1 MIFKKDKVKNA
12 LLINALRI
20 TCGIYQKIRRFRE
33 HQKFI
38 MANFY
43 EMDFM
48 KGIVILVN
56 VDEMCKILKSLLA
69 NRFWSRDK
77 GGIG

>member
-1 MIFKKDKVKNA
+1 MIFKKDISKVKNT
-12 LLINALRI
+12 LLKWILQNISENQTFQR
-20 TCGIYQKIRRFRE
+20 TSM
-33 HQKFI
+33 FI
-38 MANFY
+38 MADFY

-56 VDEMCKILKSLLA
+56 VDEMYKVLESLLA

-77 GGIG
+77 GAIG

>member
-1 MIFKKDKVKNA
+1 M
-12 LLINALRI
+12 
-20 TCGIYQKIRRFRE
+20 
-33 HQKFI
+33 FI
-38 MANFY
+38 MADFY

-56 VDEMCKILKSLLA
+56 VDEMYKVLESLLA

-77 GGIG
+77 GAIGWSKFLLSLLLVSIRLLHTCFIKEHTSKGAFY

>member
-1 MIFKKDKVKNA
+1 MFKKDISKVKNT
-12 LLINALRI
+12 LLKWILQNI
-20 TCGIYQKIRRFRE
+20 SEDQTFQGNTK
-33 HQKFI
+33 KFI

-43 EMDFM
+43 EIDFL

-69 NRFWSRDK
+69 NSFWSRDK
-77 GGIG
+77 GGIE